1 MNNEVKEKI
10 IENAKYVFKHIDIII
25 MNSIFNAK
33 TGNIRSKI
41 KVLNLIFPNYN
52 IYHSIYKLY
61 ENAIFIKYGT
71 HLSSLQEH
79 KLESPA
85 NISQIEYE
93 NRIKHIHESYTNKFE
108 FNFELFITD
117 SNNNLALTCNNEHIK
132 TLYDTFRE
140 MNIKDI
146 INNNKITEIDENIKD
161 NYENLNNKI
170 TELDENIKDNY
181 ENLNNKIIE
190 LNNQLIYSNK
200 LVKTLISNYE
210 NLNNK
215 ITEID
220 KTVKNNYEILNN
232 NIIMIY
238 IVLYIYIIFLIYNY
252 LLNKL

>member
-170 TELDENIKDNY
+170 
-181 ENLNNKIIE
+181 IE